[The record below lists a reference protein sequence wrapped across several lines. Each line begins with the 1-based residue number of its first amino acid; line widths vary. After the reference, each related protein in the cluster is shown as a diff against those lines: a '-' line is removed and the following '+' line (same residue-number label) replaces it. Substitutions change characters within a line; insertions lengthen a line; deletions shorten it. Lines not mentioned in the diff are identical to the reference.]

1 MDDIETKK
9 LPLPMDEPH
18 LDDIF
23 LHAIE
28 NTQQDLLSIKDSLSQ
43 LHTLSSQTQKSMA
56 LWSDNDDR
64 LRKQAL
70 HEILQ
75 ASHNLFQER
84 LQLQQSHEEMLDSL
98 QTQTSELTHAL
109 QTSNTLL
116 SDNLDKARNL
126 QHQQHKANSTL
137 HSHVKMLTWKLAA
150 ILLVVS
156 LLSALMGIV
165 AERYWHTS
173 RMSDVQRWEYDY
185 RR

>member
-1 MDDIETKK
+1 MDEYTTTRTHANPHMDDLLLKSIELT
-9 LPLPMDEPH
+9 LRELH
-18 LDDIF
+18 DIKS
-23 LHAIE
+23 
-28 NTQQDLLSIKDSLSQ
+28 TLSQ
-43 LHTLSSQTQKSMA
+43 LQKLSSQNPTSTVTQSEH
-56 LWSDNDDR
+56 DDR